1 MKKIVL
7 IAISMVLVILV
18 GVLAI
23 DQENVE
29 APVAPPVKYSQEVK
43 DDFSFAM
50 EAQDSW
56 IAQTLGKSGN

>member
-1 MKKIVL
+1 MKKIIL

-29 APVAPPVKYSQEVK
+29 APVTPPVKYSQEVE
-43 DDFSFAM
+43 DDFKFAID
-50 EAQDSW
+50 AQDDW
-56 IAQTLGKSGN
+56 IEQTLGKGGN

>member
-7 IAISMVLVILV
+7 IAISMVLVVLV

-29 APVAPPVKYSQEVK
+29 APTAPPTKYSQEVE
-43 DDFSFAM
+43 DDFKFAM
-50 EAQDSW
+50 DAQDAW
-56 IAQTLGKSGN
+56 IAQTLGK